1 MILQMRQ
8 VNSSI
13 AFNVNYYA
21 SIVLFQLKQ
30 RLDRM
35 EHRVTLPQNNKS
47 NNSIIHNSNNSFSL
61 DSFPDNMTHDTG
73 FCADNEDSKDNLKV
87 MGLCSEESDYKPLI
101 LNADRHSTDR
111 DSGGDS
117 MGPSDRCYTT
127 NRRNKSSKYFI
138 PIILLYN
145 IQYKFYF

>member
-1 MILQMRQ
+1 M
-8 VNSSI
+8 
-13 AFNVNYYA
+13 
-21 SIVLFQLKQ
+21 LFQLKQ

-111 DSGGDS
+111 DSCGDS

-127 NRRNKSSKYFI
+127 NRRNKSSKYSLA
-138 PIILLYN
+138 IIQLYSYMLYN
-145 IQYKFYF
+145 IIYF